1 MSANRHRAWRA
12 EQCLDLH
19 RSMTG
24 EDDTATAV
32 TDLVADIGASQVE
45 DDRTYL
51 YLLARGISHWR
62 LEMTDP
68 ECLEPLPVV
77 TINIQESNDN
87 A

>member
-1 MSANRHRAWRA
+1 MSNLHRAWRA

-19 RSMTG
+19 QSLTG
-24 EDDTATAV
+24 NADATTAV
-32 TDLVADIGASQVE
+32 TDLVADLGHYCVAN
-45 DDRTYL
+45 DLTYL

-68 ECLEPLPVV
+68 ESLEPLPEV
-77 TINIQESNDN
+77 TIHINESNEH

>member
-1 MSANRHRAWRA
+1 MTNRHRAWRA

-19 RSMTG
+19 RSMAG
-24 EDDTATAV
+24 DDDVATAV
-32 TDLVADIGASQVE
+32 TDLVADIGHYCVE
-45 DDRTYL
+45 HDLAYL

-68 ECLEPLPVV
+68 DGMVPPEV
-77 TINIQESNDN
+77 TIHIQERNDH